1 MDGHTCERM
10 GIVIHFRPRKCPW
23 HPIECRALASFQR
36 VLDDLGMLS
45 SFVQCVGEDQTPWRA
60 FYNGVTGRLIA
71 NVVRTNNG
79 YLLRWADGSVVHL
92 EAPAQLVTAA
102 RSWTMKAL
110 ASARSS
116 QAAS

>member
-1 MDGHTCERM
+1 M
-10 GIVIHFRPRKCPW
+10 GIVIPFRPRKGPW

-45 SFVQCVGEDQTPWRA
+45 SFVQCTPWRA

-71 NVVRTNNG
+71 NVVRTISG
-79 YLLRWADGSVVHL
+79 YLLRWADGSVVHV

-102 RSWTMKAL
+102 RSWTMRAH